1 MFTQRKIKV
10 LVISIVM
17 LAMTVGFS
25 SLLKSNQSVF
35 ANGNSSVI
43 DEASK
48 SVQKWIQTME
58 SPFYKNILVK
68 PVLVKSNIQRG
79 SSSYAIFNVN
89 VQQVLKAQSPE
100 ELPMVKGMIECL
112 NSKKPNL
119 KQSQID
125 YANRKLGDQLK
136 ELREYI
142 NKTEELNVV
151 VKVNFIV
158 DANYNIKP
166 NSIKFYV
173 ETPDGD
179 TFLDGS
185 ILQPGTPEELEKY
198 GFKRMEKIIEESEQ
212 NSSFTTSFLE
222 DVYDRDAAGDYAE
235 RYSSNPPDGEGNDQ
249 YEDVYINGHRYRSW
263 LDTTHWNNSEY
274 QLSTRFS
281 SDCADYVS
289 QALHEGG
296 IPMDSIHDSNHWRYD
311 NNESVHSY
319 DYCPW
324 VYVSALKDYMI
335 NHGYFRDS
343 DFDDAGIGDVAINKN
358 ENHVVMITQ
367 NDTINRALSAH
378 MSDRKRYWYSGN
390 KPNPDGTHGYDHC
403 AYYKNNYDFYEVH
416 YITQFWRLS
425 NSRSVSA
432 K

>member
-198 GFKRMEKIIEESEQ
+198 GFKRMEEIIEESKK
-212 NSSFTTSFLE
+212 NSLLAISSTY
-222 DVYDRDAAGDYAE
+222 DAYDRWEAGYYADK
-235 RYSSNPPDGEGNDQ
+235 YSSNPPDGEGNDQ
-249 YEDVYINGHRYRSW
+249 CEDVNGHCCW
-263 LDTTHWNNSEY
+263 WDTTHWNNNEY
-274 QLSTRFS
+274 QLSTRFY

-296 IPMDSIHDSNHWRYD
+296 IPMDSIHDSNHWWYD
-311 NNESVHSY
+311 NSAPLSSY

-324 VYVSALKDYMI
+324 VYVPALKNYMI
-335 NHGYFRDS
+335 NHGYFWKLSQS
-343 DFDDAGIGDVAINKN
+343 DGFKDANRGCVAIKKD

-378 MSDRKRYWYSGN
+378 MSDRKHYWYSGS
-390 KPNPDGTHGYDHC
+390 KVNPDGTHGYTW
-403 AYYKNNYDFYEVH
+403 ASYYKNNYDFYEVH
-416 YITQFWRLS
+416 YIIQFWRLS
-425 NSRSVSA
+425 SSRSVSA
-432 K
+432 R